1 MLTAKLKTFLLVK
14 TKCILFYYIAFVYWT
29 GHVGFQL
36 MDTGSNPVR
45 DANYAVVTL
54 WVEYLTVDE
63 T

>member
-1 MLTAKLKTFLLVK
+1 MVK